1 MPENQSKHG
10 CEWHSGIEAR
20 MTAAEK
26 SLEKIWKKIDWATN
40 ASFVAMGAVL
50 IQLFIMVKESWR

>member
-1 MPENQSKHG
+1 M
-10 CEWHSGIEAR
+10 HSGIEAR

-50 IQLFIMVKESWR
+50 IQLFLMIKDSWK

>member
-1 MPENQSKHG
+1 
-10 CEWHSGIEAR
+10 

-26 SLEKIWKKIDWATN
+26 SLEKIWKKIDWAIN

-50 IQLFIMVKESWR
+50 IQLFLMIKDSWK